1 MNEMEEE
8 DGLVTNLRA
17 MLAEEL
23 ASDPEPRAGSTA
35 ATRVERL
42 RATLA
47 TAEEAVR
54 KAAAAE

>member
-23 ASDPEPRAGSTA
+23 ALDPEPRAGSTA

-42 RATLA
+42 RVLIIYGQPKL
-47 TAEEAVR
+47 VNDLL
-54 KAAAAE
+54 

>member
-23 ASDPEPRAGSTA
+23 ALDPESRAGSTA
-35 ATRVERL
+35 APSVPVIHL
-42 RATLA
+42 
-47 TAEEAVR
+47 VYV
-54 KAAAAE
+54 